1 MTTDLARKGRVRAS
15 IVAALIALVAIPAGI
30 AGPVAAAPDSASSPV
45 DKYVALGDSV
55 AAGQGGGDYVDAWLR
70 SPAGY
75 PALLDAQP
83 KVSLLRNAAC
93 TGATITDVTANQ
105 LGQVNRGTTLV
116 TVTVGANGVD
126 LQRLYAACASGQT
139 PVECGAALNDAAT
152 YLNSGQVPAQLGA
165 LIAGI
170 DDRSPRATIVVT
182 GYPVPFA
189 SGLSAV
195 ADSVNQL
202 VELLNTQL
210 ALTALTAATPTW
222 TSCGPRS
229 SSERIVS
236 AGRWF
241 RHTSAPIPPTRS
253 RSSTPPRM
261 DTSSTATPFSQ
272 PSVEP
277 RAIRETQRQ
286 RALLA

>member
-1 MTTDLARKGRVRAS
+1 MTADLARKSRVRAT

-30 AGPVAAAPDSASSPV
+30 AGPVAAAPGSSSPV

-55 AAGQGGGDYVDAWLR
+55 AAGQGGGGYLDACLR

-83 KVSLLRNAAC
+83 KTNLLRNAAC

-105 LGQVNRGTTLV
+105 LAQVNRGTTLV

-126 LQRLYAACASGQT
+126 LQRLYASCASGQT
-139 PVECGAALNDAAT
+139 PVECAAALNDAAT

-165 LIAGI
+165 LITDIEG
-170 DDRSPRATIVVT
+170 RSPNATIVVT

-189 SGLSAV
+189 PGISAV
-195 ADSVNQL
+195 ADNVNQL

-210 ALTALTAATPTW
+210 GLTALT
-222 TSCGPRS
+222 SG
-229 SSERIVS
+229 
-236 AGRWF
+236 
-241 RHTSAPIPPTRS
+241 
-253 RSSTPPRM
+253 
-261 DTSSTATPFSQ
+261 
-272 PSVEP
+272 PSVLWASVEFGEH
-277 RAIRETQRQ
+277 RIGG
-286 RALLA
+286 ALPPAYLGTNPSDPVTFLHPTPDGYVVYRDAVIAALG

>member
-15 IVAALIALVAIPAGI
+15 IVVALIALVAIPAGI

-55 AAGQGGGDYVDAWLR
+55 AAGQGGGDYVDACLR

-93 TGATITDVTANQ
+93 TGATITDVTVNQ

-210 ALTALTAATPTW
+210 ALTALTAATPDLDVVW
-222 TSCGPRS
+222 
-229 SSERIVS
+229 
-236 AGRWF
+236 
-241 RHTSAPIPPTRS
+241 APVEFGAHRVGGALVPAYLGTNPSDLITFLHPTPNGYLVYR
-253 RSSTPPRM
+253 
-261 DTSSTATPFSQ
+261 DA
-272 PSVEP
+272 VLA
-277 RAIRETQRQ
+277 AIG
-286 RALLA
+286 

>member
-1 MTTDLARKGRVRAS
+1 MTADLARKGRVRAG
-15 IVAALIALVAIPAGI
+15 IIAAFIALVAIPAGI
-30 AGPVAAAPDSASSPV
+30 AGPVAAAPDSSPV

-55 AAGQGGGDYVDAWLR
+55 AAGQGGGDYIDACLR

-83 KVSLLRNAAC
+83 KVSLVRNAAC
-93 TGATITDVTANQ
+93 TGATLTDVTADQ

-116 TVTVGANGVD
+116 TVTVGANGVN
-126 LQRLYAACASGQT
+126 LQGLYAACASGQT
-139 PVECGAALNDAAT
+139 PVECAAALNSAAL

-189 SGLSAV
+189 SGLSSV

-210 ALTALTAATPTW
+210 VLTAINAATAGADVRWAPVEFGGHRVGGALPPAYLGTNPNDPVTFLHPTPN
-222 TSCGPRS
+222 GYVVYRDA
-229 SSERIVS
+229 VL
-236 AGRWF
+236 A
-241 RHTSAPIPPTRS
+241 
-253 RSSTPPRM
+253 
-261 DTSSTATPFSQ
+261 
-272 PSVEP
+272 
-277 RAIRETQRQ
+277 
-286 RALLA
+286 ALG